1 MCPHRRWIIIG
12 SERIKAK
19 PPFGEDMAFLYSVYA
34 IPLFVA
40 AAIAA
45 ALACYALYKR
55 GQPETLTFGLTMA
68 AQALNLVLYGLN
80 TSGANLQTAYL
91 FNRLKYAGVLLV
103 PPLWVILTL
112 QYTHRQHLL
121 TRRNMILLFIPAMV
135 MFPIIMTNPLTE
147 WWWTGVRML
156 TLNGISAG
164 VTSESTSL
172 IYKLNLVI
180 LYSYMAWGL
189 VLCVIHFIQ
198 HKDRIY
204 RSQTALMIIAGA
216 IPVVANIVN
225 QAIRHLNLFPWGI
238 DSPLFSVSGI
248 LVAIAIFRY
257 RLLDIVPVA
266 RQAVIDQVP
275 EGVIVIDTKGR
286 IVDVNPAARAML
298 EASTSSIIGEPLPE
312 ATNIPELR
320 RAFAE
325 ATQND
330 KTLSGTCDVSIRTQ
344 NGKRVLALSITPLT
358 HKTSRL
364 VGQIILLHDI
374 TEQVAAQQELEA
386 LYQQTELERERL
398 ALTIRTATDA
408 IALLDTQGNV
418 LSSNPPARQVLKAQ
432 QSDQFPSSVKEFLSQ
447 IETIAGVSK
456 AEIEIDERA
465 FHITAAPVA
474 GTGMVL
480 TIHDVTYF
488 KQLAHMKDEFV
499 ATVSHDLRSPLN
511 SILGNIEIAQEESM
525 PEEERRDALERAKR
539 IVYRMAAL
547 INNLLDLAEVEAG
560 IPLKL
565 VSVELDDLA
574 REAAQDLEYVAA
586 GKGISIQYKLD
597 QLPPIE
603 ADQQL
608 IMRVWHNLIDNA
620 IKYTPEGTITVGV
633 EAAENQVMGYV
644 ADTGVGIPSSAL
656 PFVFD
661 KFFRVDQPQ
670 TRDIAGTGLGLALV
684 KSIVEKHRGQIW
696 VESEPDTGSTFTFTL
711 PL

>member
-1 MCPHRRWIIIG
+1 
-12 SERIKAK
+12 
-19 PPFGEDMAFLYSVYA
+19 
-34 IPLFVA
+34 VA

-55 GQPETLTFGLTMA
+55 GQPEAITFGLTMA
-68 AQALNLVLYGLN
+68 AQALNLLFYGLH

-121 TRRNMILLFIPAMV
+121 TRRNVILLFLPAMV
-135 MFPIIMTNPLTE
+135 MFPIVMTNPLTE

-156 TLNGISAG
+156 TLDGVSAG
-164 VTSESTSL
+164 VTCESTSP

-180 LYSYMAWGL
+180 LYSYMVWGL
-189 VLCVIHFIQ
+189 VLCIIHFIQ
-198 HKDRIY
+198 HKERIY
-204 RSQTALMIIAGA
+204 RSQTTLMIIAGA
-216 IPVVANIVN
+216 IPVVGNIIT
-225 QAIRHLNLFPWGI
+225 QAIRHLNLFPWGL
-238 DSPLFSVSGI
+238 DSALFSLSGV

-257 RLLDIVPVA
+257 RFLDIVPVA

-286 IVDVNPAARAML
+286 IVDANPAAQAIL
-298 EASTSSIIGEPLPE
+298 EASAGSIIGKPLPE
-312 ATNIPELR
+312 ATNIQKLR
-320 RAFAE
+320 RAFTE

-330 KTLSGTCDVSIRTQ
+330 KTLPGRCDVSLSTRDGT
-344 NGKRVLALSITPLT
+344 RVLSLSITPLT
-358 HKTSRL
+358 HKASRL

-374 TEQVAAQQELEA
+374 TEQVAAQREREA

-408 IALLDTQGNV
+408 IALLDMQGNV
-418 LSSNPPARQVLKAQ
+418 LSSNPPARQILKAQ
-432 QSDQFPSSVKEFLSQ
+432 QSDQFPPSVKDFLNQ
-447 IETIAGVSK
+447 IETIASVSK
-456 AEIEIDERA
+456 AEIEIGEQV

-474 GTGMVL
+474 GTGLVL
-480 TIHDVTYF
+480 TIHDVTHF
-488 KQLAHMKDEFV
+488 KQLASMKDEFV

-539 IVYRMAAL
+539 TVYRMAAL

-565 VSVELDDLA
+565 TSVELDDLA
-574 REAAQDLEYVAA
+574 LEAAEDLKHLASS
-586 GKGISIQYKLD
+586 KGVSIQYELN
-597 QLPPIE
+597 QLPPIR

-620 IKYTPEGTITVGV
+620 IKYTQEGTITVGV
-633 EAAENQVMGYV
+633 EASENQVLGYV
-644 ADTGVGIPSSAL
+644 TDTGVGIPANAL

-661 KFFRVDQPQ
+661 KFFRVDEPQ
-670 TRDIAGTGLGLALV
+670 TRDIGGTGLGLALV

>member
-1 MCPHRRWIIIG
+1 
-12 SERIKAK
+12 
-19 PPFGEDMAFLYSVYA
+19 
-34 IPLFVA
+34 
-40 AAIAA
+40 
-45 ALACYALYKR
+45 
-55 GQPETLTFGLTMA
+55 MA
-68 AQALNLVLYGLN
+68 AQALNLLFYGLH

-121 TRRNMILLFIPAMV
+121 TRRNVILLFLPAMV
-135 MFPIIMTNPLTE
+135 MFPIVMTNPLTE

-156 TLNGISAG
+156 TLDGVSAG
-164 VTSESTSL
+164 VTCESTSP

-180 LYSYMAWGL
+180 LYSYMVWGL
-189 VLCVIHFIQ
+189 VLCIIHFIQ
-198 HKDRIY
+198 HKERIY
-204 RSQTALMIIAGA
+204 RSQTTLMIIAGA
-216 IPVVANIVN
+216 IPVVGNIIT
-225 QAIRHLNLFPWGI
+225 QAIRHLNLFPWGL
-238 DSPLFSVSGI
+238 DSALFSLSGV

-257 RLLDIVPVA
+257 RFLDIVPVA

-286 IVDVNPAARAML
+286 IVDANPAAQAIL
-298 EASTSSIIGEPLPE
+298 EASAGSIIGKPLPE
-312 ATNIPELR
+312 ATNIPKLR
-320 RAFAE
+320 RAFTE

-330 KTLSGTCDVSIRTQ
+330 KTLPGRCDVSLSTRDGT
-344 NGKRVLALSITPLT
+344 RVLSLSITPLT
-358 HKTSRL
+358 HKASRL

-374 TEQVAAQQELEA
+374 TEQVAAQREREA

-408 IALLDTQGNV
+408 IALLDMQGNV
-418 LSSNPPARQVLKAQ
+418 LSSNPPARQILKAQ
-432 QSDQFPSSVKEFLSQ
+432 QSDQFPPSVKDFLNQ
-447 IETIAGVSK
+447 IETIASVSK
-456 AEIEIDERA
+456 AEIEIGEQV

-474 GTGMVL
+474 GTGLVL
-480 TIHDVTYF
+480 TIHDVTHF
-488 KQLAHMKDEFV
+488 KQLASMKDEFV

-539 IVYRMAAL
+539 TVYRMAAL

-565 VSVELDDLA
+565 TSVELDDLA
-574 REAAQDLEYVAA
+574 LEAAEDLKHLASS
-586 GKGISIQYKLD
+586 KGVSIQYELN
-597 QLPPIE
+597 QLPPIR

-620 IKYTPEGTITVGV
+620 IKYTQEGTITVGV
-633 EAAENQVMGYV
+633 EASENQVLGYV
-644 ADTGVGIPSSAL
+644 TDTGVGIPANAL

-661 KFFRVDQPQ
+661 KFFRVDEPQ
-670 TRDIAGTGLGLALV
+670 TRDIGGTGLGLALV

>member
-1 MCPHRRWIIIG
+1 
-12 SERIKAK
+12 
-19 PPFGEDMAFLYSVYA
+19 MAFLYSPYA

-55 GQPETLTFGLTMA
+55 GQPEALTFGLAMA
-68 AQALNLVLYGLN
+68 AQALNLLLYGLN
-80 TSGANLQTAYL
+80 TSGANLQTAYF

-103 PPLWVILTL
+103 PPLWVIMTL

-121 TRRNMILLFIPAMV
+121 TRRNVILLFIPAMV

-147 WWWTGVRML
+147 WWWTGVRL
-156 TLNGISAG
+156 HTLNGMSAG

-172 IYKLNLVI
+172 FYKLNLVI
-180 LYSYMAWGL
+180 LYSYMVWGM

-204 RSQTALMIIAGA
+204 RSQTMLMIIAGA
-216 IPVVANIVN
+216 IPVVGNIVT
-225 QAIRHLNLFPWGI
+225 QAIRRLNLFPWGI

-248 LVAIAIFRY
+248 LIAIAIFRY
-257 RLLDIVPVA
+257 RFLDIVPVA
-266 RQAVIDQVP
+266 RQAVVDQVP

-286 IVDVNPAARAML
+286 IVDANPAARAML
-298 EASTSSIIGEPLPE
+298 GTLASPIIGKPLPE
-312 ATNIPELR
+312 ATNILELQ
-320 RAFAE
+320 RALAE
-325 ATQND
+325 AIQG
-330 KTLSGTCDVSIRTQ
+330 SESPQGSHDVSLSTRD
-344 NGKRVLALSITPLT
+344 GERVLSLSITPLT
-358 HKTSRL
+358 HKTSKP
-364 VGQIILLHDI
+364 VGQIILLRDI
-374 TEQVAAQQELEA
+374 TEQVVAQRKLEA

-408 IALLDTQGNV
+408 IALLDMQGNV
-418 LSSNPPARQVLKAQ
+418 LSSNPPARQILKAQ
-432 QSDQFPSSVKEFLSQ
+432 QSGQFPASVKEFLNQ

-456 AEIEIDERA
+456 AEIEIGEQT

-480 TIHDVTYF
+480 TIHDVTHF
-488 KQLAHMKDEFV
+488 KQLARMKDEFV

-525 PEEERRDALERAKR
+525 PEEECREALERAKKT
-539 IVYRMAAL
+539 VYRMAAL

-560 IPLKL
+560 IPLRL
-565 VSVELDDLA
+565 ASVELDDLA
-574 REAAQDLEYVAA
+574 REAAEDLEYIAS
-586 GKGISIQYKLD
+586 GKGISIQYELN
-597 QLPPIE
+597 QLPPIK

-633 EAAENQVMGYV
+633 TASENQVMGYV
-644 ADTGVGIPSSAL
+644 ADTGVGIPSSAM

-661 KFFRVDQPQ
+661 KFFRADQPQ

-696 VESEPDTGSTFTFTL
+696 VESEPDAGSTFTFTL
-711 PL
+711 PV

>member
-1 MCPHRRWIIIG
+1 
-12 SERIKAK
+12 
-19 PPFGEDMAFLYSVYA
+19 MAFLYSPYA

-55 GQPETLTFGLTMA
+55 GQPEAITFGLTMA
-68 AQALNLVLYGLN
+68 AQALNLLFYGLH

-121 TRRNMILLFIPAMV
+121 TRRNVILLFLPAMV
-135 MFPIIMTNPLTE
+135 MFPIVMTNPLTE

-156 TLNGISAG
+156 TLDGVSAG
-164 VTSESTSL
+164 VTCESTSP

-180 LYSYMAWGL
+180 LYSYMVWGL
-189 VLCVIHFIQ
+189 VLCIIHFIQ
-198 HKDRIY
+198 HKERIY
-204 RSQTALMIIAGA
+204 RSQTTLMIIAGA
-216 IPVVANIVN
+216 IPVVGNIIT
-225 QAIRHLNLFPWGI
+225 QAIRHLNLFPWGL
-238 DSPLFSVSGI
+238 DSALFSLSGV

-257 RLLDIVPVA
+257 RFLDIVPVA

-286 IVDVNPAARAML
+286 IVDANPAAQAIL
-298 EASTSSIIGEPLPE
+298 EASAGSIIGKPLPE
-312 ATNIPELR
+312 ATNIQKLR
-320 RAFAE
+320 RAFTE

-330 KTLSGTCDVSIRTQ
+330 KTLPGRCDVSLSTRDGT
-344 NGKRVLALSITPLT
+344 RVLSLSITPLT
-358 HKTSRL
+358 HKASRL

-374 TEQVAAQQELEA
+374 TEQVAAQREREA

-408 IALLDTQGNV
+408 IALLDMQGNV
-418 LSSNPPARQVLKAQ
+418 LSSNPPARQILKAQ
-432 QSDQFPSSVKEFLSQ
+432 QSDQFPPSVKDFLNQ
-447 IETIAGVSK
+447 IETIASVSK
-456 AEIEIDERA
+456 AEIEIGEQV

-474 GTGMVL
+474 GTGLVL
-480 TIHDVTYF
+480 TIHDVTHF
-488 KQLAHMKDEFV
+488 KQLASMKDEFV

-539 IVYRMAAL
+539 TVYRMAAL

-565 VSVELDDLA
+565 TSVELDDLA
-574 REAAQDLEYVAA
+574 LEAAEDLKHLASS
-586 GKGISIQYKLD
+586 KGVSIQYELN
-597 QLPPIE
+597 QLPPIR

-620 IKYTPEGTITVGV
+620 IKYTQEGTITVGV
-633 EAAENQVMGYV
+633 EASENQVLGYV
-644 ADTGVGIPSSAL
+644 TDTGVGIPANAL

-661 KFFRVDQPQ
+661 KFFRVDEPQ
-670 TRDIAGTGLGLALV
+670 TRDIGGTGLGLALV